1 LPNQLIDLLI
11 RGGTVYDGTG
21 AEPVVADVGIVGD
34 RISAIG
40 ALGPGHARQ
49 QLDAG
54 GLAVAPGFIN
64 SLSWATESLLA
75 DPNAESD
82 LRQGVTLEVFG
93 EGTSMGPLTPQMRSE
108 WLARQTDFRFD
119 ISWTTLGEYLE
130 HLERRG
136 LVPNVASFVG
146 AASVRMHEL
155 GRENRAPT
163 AAELA
168 RMCKHVRQAMRE
180 GALGLGASLIYM
192 PDAYADTAELKAMAR
207 AAAEYGGGYAVHLRS
222 ETARLLPALD
232 EALEIGRTTGT
243 HVEIYHLKA
252 AGQANWPL
260 LPQALDRIE
269 AVRAEGLDVA
279 ANMYPYTAAATGFD
293 AAMPPWVQEGGTA
306 AWIGRLSDPAI
317 RSRVVAEIAGPPG
330 DWENFYAA
338 AGSPERISLIGFR
351 REALKSLTGK
361 TLAEVAASRGR
372 SPIETMIDLV
382 IEDGSRVTVA
392 YTMMSEENLRLQVQR
407 PWISL
412 CSDEESPAPRG
423 AFLNRRPHPRAYGS
437 FARFLGHY
445 VRREQL
451 ISLPEAVRRL
461 TSLPAHN
468 FRLRGRGTLA
478 PGFFADLVVFDP
490 GRVEDH
496 ATFADP
502 HRFASGVEHVVVNG
516 QPVLR
521 AGRLTGARPGRVVR
535 GFGWSANASK

>member
-1 LPNQLIDLLI
+1 
-11 RGGTVYDGTG
+11 V
-21 AEPVVADVGIVGD
+21 
-34 RISAIG
+34 
-40 ALGPGHARQ
+40 
-49 QLDAG
+49 LDAG

-75 DPNAESD
+75 DANAESD

-93 EGTSMGPLTPQMRSE
+93 EGTSMGPLTPAMRGE

-119 ISWTTLGEYLE
+119 IPWTTLGEYLA

-146 AASVRMHEL
+146 AATVRMHEL

-168 RMCKHVRQAMRE
+168 RMCEHVRQAMRE

-192 PDAYADTAELKAMAR
+192 PDSYAGTAELEALAR
-207 AAAEYGGGYAVHLRS
+207 AAAESGGGYAVHLRS
-222 ETARLLPALD
+222 ETARLLPALE
-232 EALEIGRTTGT
+232 EALQIGRATGT

-252 AGQANWPL
+252 AGEANWPL

-269 AVRAEGLDVA
+269 AARAAGIDIS

-293 AAMPPWVQEGGTA
+293 ASMPPWVQEGGTA
-306 AWIGRLSDPAI
+306 AWVARLSDPAI
-317 RSRVVAEIAGPPG
+317 RARVIAEIEGPPG

-351 REALKSLTGK
+351 RDALKSLTGK
-361 TLAEVAASRGR
+361 TLAEVAAMRGR
-372 SPIETMIDLV
+372 SPLDTMIDLV

-392 YTMMSEENLRLQVQR
+392 YTMMSEENLRLQVQT

-412 CSDEESPAPRG
+412 CSDEEAPAPRG
-423 AFLNRRPHPRAYGS
+423 AFLKRHPHPRAYGS

-445 VRREQL
+445 VQRERL
-451 ISLPEAVRRL
+451 LGLAEAIRRL
-461 TSLPAHN
+461 TSLPARN
-468 FRLRGRGTLA
+468 FRLASRGSLL
-478 PGFFADLVVFDP
+478 PGYFADLVVFDP

-516 QPVLR
+516 EVVLR
-521 AGRLTGARPGRVVR
+521 AGKLTGGRPGRVVR
-535 GFGWSANASK
+535 GPHLERKR